1 MLTIQRSFITKAQS
15 SEEEEQL
22 YQIVEQYM
30 PYLAGL
36 LYQLWQ
42 NQSKAIT
49 YRELKDMLSSGFV
62 PPTLYTD
69 WRQDYQNFVN
79 NNLQSV
85 WDDAIHAAA
94 DTYKNKYPDF
104 QFVSS
109 DESIRRWNMEHAA
122 QLITRCTDE
131 QYNALKALV
140 RTATETDGATPDKLA
155 RSIRPLIGLNEPQAR
170 ANQRYYNTL
179 IANDVPREIAEQRRK
194 LYTEQQLQ
202 YRAQMI
208 ARTEL
213 AASYNGGHYLS
224 VLQAQQQGFMGE
236 CKRIWRTADTE
247 RTCPYCA
254 ALDGTEVGMEE
265 DFIFTHGR
273 QTTSVTTPPAH
284 PHCMCTV
291 TYEEIAQP
299 EANEVESTTEDTQGF
314 SEDAADN
321 VFDFDDDID
330 YMSNSFRPEYEEHT
344 MDVSI
349 GQQEIILKKVRNS
362 QFDLYADVDF
372 TRRNKAVRFAER
384 NLRGIHDFVPEDF
397 QIPPIAVVDFD
408 KYGFEHN
415 AIAGYEKISG
425 IVFLNSRYDTTTKT
439 LEFLNKNKGEFANT
453 TIYAPLLH
461 EFGHC
466 YYENCVKQLEKSRRI
481 AYNKAEDVLNDH
493 IQDLIHSQVGEL
505 GLGKVLSRYAQSGYS
520 EHKYT
525 EIVAEAFSATGNND
539 FAKLLNILIRR
550 LL

>member
-62 PPTLYTD
+62 SPTLYTD
-69 WRQDYQNFVN
+69 WRKDYQNFVN

-140 RTATETDGATPDKLA
+140 HTATETDGATPDKLA

-224 VLQAQQQGFMGE
+224 VLQAQQQGLMGE

-247 RTCPYCA
+247 RTCSYCA

-284 PHCMCTV
+284 PHCMCTL

-299 EANEVESTTEDTQGF
+299 EESDDESQMFRNPQDMNDP
-314 SEDAADN
+314 SALAADTYSDDFGWMN
-321 VFDFDDDID
+321 TYRDEDGDFDLQSALDDYRRFLQNVPKKCRISLESSMDSVAYKIAPQLSVPMGYSPSTDCIRYNPKHPRFYTYNSTALFTHELAHRID
-330 YMSNSFRPEYEEHT
+330 NTYVEAYKNKAFTRAIENSREILEQNIEKYQDFCCKNFNNGFLSDIFSAICEDDYVFPANHSKAYWQKKHTKEAEIFANLFSLETFR
-344 MDVSI
+344 
-349 GQQEIILKKVRNS
+349 
-362 QFDLYADVDF
+362 DVDSLQLLKNDF
-372 TRRNKAVRFAER
+372 TE
-384 NLRGIHDFVPEDF
+384 L
-397 QIPPIAVVDFD
+397 
-408 KYGFEHN
+408 FE
-415 AIAGYEKISG
+415 
-425 IVFLNSRYDTTTKT
+425 
-439 LEFLNKNKGEFANT
+439 
-453 TIYAPLLH
+453 
-461 EFGHC
+461 
-466 YYENCVKQLEKSRRI
+466 
-481 AYNKAEDVLNDH
+481 AYN
-493 IQDLIHSQVGEL
+493 DLE
-505 GLGKVLSRYAQSGYS
+505 Y
-520 EHKYT
+520 
-525 EIVAEAFSATGNND
+525 
-539 FAKLLNILIRR
+539 LI
-550 LL
+550 